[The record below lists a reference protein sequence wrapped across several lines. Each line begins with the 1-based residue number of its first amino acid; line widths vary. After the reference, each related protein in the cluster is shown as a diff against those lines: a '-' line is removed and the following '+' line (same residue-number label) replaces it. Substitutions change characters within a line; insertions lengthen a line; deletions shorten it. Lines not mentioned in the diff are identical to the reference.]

1 MPKKNN
7 TTELHYFSFSSD
19 VLIKSCPL
27 PKEMIHSTNSK
38 TYTLTIEAVQ
48 KLSLSEYLKK
58 TKKHME
64 YRDMEKMIQ
73 MIGKQLEHMESI
85 DKGIPSF
92 NLDDISVFYTHA
104 TTAHHKKRNGASTN
118 HGTTESD
125 DSESDDSDSD
135 SETATNTNTNTDTTA
150 TIHFALT
157 NDDKICDFN
166 DTHQQLNII
175 TPYKPEYTTASS
187 SSSHKNSNRPF
198 ISPEFKEFIS
208 KKTLPYSIHFK
219 SGYYSFG
226 LLCAHCFV
234 SKTFDISVAPGTN
247 DTTAHAATHNA
258 TPLATATAT
267 HNATPLATATATALA
282 PIKNT
287 KIYWFLMR
295 TLHENP
301 SERRYICS

>member
-1 MPKKNN
+1 MPKKKN
-7 TTELHYFSFSSD
+7 TELHYFSFSSD
-19 VLIKSCPL
+19 ALIKSCPL

-73 MIGKQLEHMESI
+73 MIGKQLEHLESI

-92 NLDDISVFYTHA
+92 NLDDISVFYNHA
-104 TTAHHKKRNGASTN
+104 ATAHHKKRNGANRGTSSGTDTATDTDTSTD
-118 HGTTESD
+118 TSTD
-125 DSESDDSDSD
+125 TDTDVDTDT
-135 SETATNTNTNTDTTA
+135 ETANTANTANT

-175 TPYKPEYTTASS
+175 TPYKPEYTSSS

-208 KKTLPYSIHFK
+208 KKTLPYAIHFK

-247 DTTAHAATHNA
+247 DKPTATTAT
-258 TPLATATAT
+258 TSTTAT
-267 HNATPLATATATALA
+267 TAAALA

>member
-1 MPKKNN
+1 MPKKNT
-7 TTELHYFSFSSD
+7 TTELHYFSFSSNA
-19 VLIKSCPL
+19 LIKSCPL
-27 PKEMIHSTNSK
+27 PKEMIHSINSE

-64 YRDMEKMIQ
+64 YCDMEKMIQ
-73 MIGKQLEHMESI
+73 MIGKQLEHLESI

-92 NLDDISVFYTHA
+92 NLDDISVFYTRA
-104 TTAHHKKRNGASTN
+104 TTTTHHKHRKSTSRGAN
-118 HGTTESD
+118 HDTDTD
-125 DSESDDSDSD
+125 TDSDTD
-135 SETATNTNTNTDTTA
+135 AATATDTDAATDAA

-175 TPYKPEYTTASS
+175 TPYKPEYTTASA

-208 KKTLPYSIHFK
+208 KKTLPYAIHFK

-234 SKTFDISVAPGTN
+234 SKTFDISVAPG
-247 DTTAHAATHNA
+247 
-258 TPLATATAT
+258 ATAD
-267 HNATPLATATATALA
+267 ALA

>member
-1 MPKKNN
+1 MPKKN
-7 TTELHYFSFSSD
+7 TELHYFSFSSD

-104 TTAHHKKRNGASTN
+104 TTAHDKKRNGASTN
-118 HGTTESD
+118 HDTDTSSD
-125 DSESDDSDSD
+125 TDSDTD
-135 SETATNTNTNTDTTA
+135 SETATNTDSDTTA

-175 TPYKPEYTTASS
+175 TPYKPEYTT

-208 KKTLPYSIHFK
+208 KKTIPYAIHFK

-234 SKTFDISVAPGTN
+234 SKTFDISIAPGAN
-247 DTTAHAATHNA
+247 DAHAAT
-258 TPLATATAT
+258 TAHTAT
-267 HNATPLATATATALA
+267 HTASTTATLATALA